1 METNEIIILGIIL
14 YILGVACNLKI
25 LPNKKEDFLWVFLSW
40 FTPIIIVIALY
51 YDEFVSRKK
60 GKGFKI

>member
-1 METNEIIILGIIL
+1 MEMNETIILGIIL

>member
-1 METNEIIILGIIL
+1 MEINEIIILGIIL